1 MGQAAYASAWMP
13 NETVQSPFS
22 RDRLVDPA
30 VTSDQK
36 TYALLMHLSLIA
48 THFVPF
54 ALVLA
59 PLIMWQIKKSES
71 AYIDDQGREVVN
83 FQLSLFLYT
92 LAIIPLAIVTFGL
105 AAFVLVPAVYI
116 LGIVGMIMGAVAAN
130 KGEYFRYP
138 ATMRLI

>member
-1 MGQAAYASAWMP
+1 MGQAACASASMFD
-13 NETVQSPFS
+13 ETVQNPGQ
-22 RDRLVDPA
+22 RLVDPSA
-30 VTSDQK
+30 SQDQK

-48 THFVPF
+48 THFVPL

-71 AYIDDQGREVVN
+71 PYIDDQGREVVN
-83 FQLSLFLYT
+83 FQLSLFLYS
-92 LAIIPLAIVTFGL
+92 LAIIPLAFITFGL
-105 AAFVLVPAVYI
+105 AAFLFYPVLYI
-116 LGIVGMIMGAVAAN
+116 LAIVGMIKGAIAAS